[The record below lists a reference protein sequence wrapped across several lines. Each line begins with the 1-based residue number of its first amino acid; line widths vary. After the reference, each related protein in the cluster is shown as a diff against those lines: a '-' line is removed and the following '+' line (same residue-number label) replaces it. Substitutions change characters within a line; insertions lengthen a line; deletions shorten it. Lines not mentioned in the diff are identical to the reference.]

1 MSESAMAS
9 ASSSAISFVSDSPLI
24 FNEFVSGTSANDRAL
39 ELANISAN
47 PVSLEGYSIGI
58 YRGDS
63 STITYSL
70 ALNGSLASHE
80 TYVIVSDSS
89 NAIYQA
95 KADLVSSQLINNG
108 TYPMVLLKNGVPADV
123 LGVPG
128 YQTNWGNKADLVR
141 KNEYQKGQAD
151 FQSNDWVYYAMDD
164 LSHLK
169 SYACPLSDER
179 LLGGPR
185 LTSED
190 FARPYATSSTLGG
203 GGVYEVSVSYYGD
216 GDTTDFDYPRELNA
230 LGYEDGHPFRYQNID
245 TPEIQHGTSIQAQPW
260 GYPAKTFN
268 NTILRNASHIL
279 IQSVNGGSLTET
291 YGRLLGFVWYT
302 NVASPVP
309 SDYILLN
316 HETVKEGYSKVAFS
330 GVATS
335 LMMSDGLSYFSYLVD
350 ANAYA
355 EKHHLKVHGETD
367 PSFHY

>member
-1 MSESAMAS
+1 M
-9 ASSSAISFVSDSPLI
+9 ASSSVPFVSDSPLI

-47 PVSLEGYSIGI
+47 PVSLNDYSIGI

-63 STITYSL
+63 ASITYSL
-70 ALNGSLASHE
+70 ALTGALASHE
-80 TYVIVSDSS
+80 TYVIASDSS
-89 NAIYQA
+89 NADYQA

-108 TYPMVLLKNGVPADV
+108 TYPMVLLKNGVLADV

-141 KNEYQKGQAD
+141 KNEYQKGQAN
-151 FQSNDWVYYAMDD
+151 FQSDDWVYYAMDD

-169 SYACPLSDER
+169 SYACPLNDER
-179 LLGGPR
+179 LLEGPH

-190 FARPYATSSTLGG
+190 FKRPYAVSSTVGG
-203 GGVYEVSVSYYGD
+203 GGVYEVSVAYYGD
-216 GDTTDFDYPRELNA
+216 GDTTDFDYPDGLNA
-230 LGYEDGHPFRYQNID
+230 LGFEDGHPFRYQNID

-260 GYPAKTFN
+260 GYPAKSFN
-268 NTILRNASHIL
+268 NAILRKAAHIL
-279 IQSVNGGSLTET
+279 VQSVNGGTLTET

-302 NVASPVP
+302 DVASPSP
-309 SDYILLN
+309 KDYTLLN
-316 HETVKEGYSKVAFS
+316 HLTVKEGYSKVAFS

-355 EKHHLKVHGETD
+355 EKHHLKVHGESD
-367 PSFHY
+367 PSFSY